1 MYPIVYSIIIEYYY
15 RSKERAGFN
24 MRKIII
30 VSVLS
35 LLMAG
40 CSSNKT
46 ETAAMNCS
54 LKQDSNGGVMEVS
67 SDFEYDK
74 DKDIIL
80 SQKQHTLITVSD
92 QNTYYQMVQ
101 TFQASQQANDYKD
114 IKGVS
119 YSFENNDEN
128 LSIDETIDINFNTI
142 SSDDYHVMVNGQTD
156 VKGTSSPIIS
166 ATKTKENLESMGFV
180 CDMQ

>member
-1 MYPIVYSIIIEYYY
+1 M
-15 RSKERAGFN
+15 
-24 MRKIII
+24 
-30 VSVLS
+30 
-35 LLMAG
+35 
-40 CSSNKT
+40 
-46 ETAAMNCS
+46 
-54 LKQDSNGGVMEVS
+54 NGGVMEVS
-67 SDFEYDK
+67 SDFEYNK

-92 QNTYYQMVQ
+92 QNTYDQMVQ

-142 SSDDYHVMVNGQTD
+142 SSDDYHVHQCHKD
-156 VKGTSSPIIS
+156 KR
-166 ATKTKENLESMGFV
+166 ESGV
-180 CDMQ
+180 DGICVRDAVIVREVD

>member
-1 MYPIVYSIIIEYYY
+1 
-15 RSKERAGFN
+15 

-30 VSVLS
+30 VSMLS

-92 QNTYYQMVQ
+92 QNTYDQMVQ

-119 YSFENNDEN
+119 YHLKITMKTYLLMKPLILILIPFPVM
-128 LSIDETIDINFNTI
+128 TI
-142 SSDDYHVMVNGQTD
+142 M
-156 VKGTSSPIIS
+156 
-166 ATKTKENLESMGFV
+166 LW
-180 CDMQ
+180 

>member
-1 MYPIVYSIIIEYYY
+1 M
-15 RSKERAGFN
+15 
-24 MRKIII
+24 
-30 VSVLS
+30 
-35 LLMAG
+35 
-40 CSSNKT
+40 
-46 ETAAMNCS
+46 
-54 LKQDSNGGVMEVS
+54 
-67 SDFEYDK
+67 
-74 DKDIIL
+74 
-80 SQKQHTLITVSD
+80 ITVSD
-92 QNTYYQMVQ
+92 QNTYDQMVQ

-180 CDMQ
+180 CEMQ

>member
-1 MYPIVYSIIIEYYY
+1 
-15 RSKERAGFN
+15 

-30 VSVLS
+30 VSMLS

-46 ETAAMNCS
+46 ETASMNCS
-54 LKQDSNGGVMEVS
+54 LKQDSDGGVMEVS

-80 SQKQHTLITVSD
+80 SQKQHTSITVSD
-92 QNTYYQMVQ
+92 QNTYDQMVQ
-101 TFQASQQANDYKD
+101 TFQTSQQANGYKD

-128 LSIDETIDINFNTI
+128 LSLDETIDIDFNTI
-142 SSDDYHVMVNGQTD
+142 SSDDYHVMANGQTD

>member
-1 MYPIVYSIIIEYYY
+1 
-15 RSKERAGFN
+15 

-30 VSVLS
+30 VSMLS

-46 ETAAMNCS
+46 ETATMNCT

-80 SQKQHTLITVSD
+80 SQKQHTSITVSD
-92 QNTYYQMVQ
+92 QNTYDQMVQ
-101 TFQASQQANDYKD
+101 TFQTSQQR
-114 IKGVS
+114 
-119 YSFENNDEN
+119 
-128 LSIDETIDINFNTI
+128 
-142 SSDDYHVMVNGQTD
+142 MV
-156 VKGTSSPIIS
+156 IRI
-166 ATKTKENLESMGFV
+166 
-180 CDMQ
+180 